1 MATVLKNIVLKRRD
15 THVVSATK
23 KLVMLN
29 GKMIATVGVLKCV
42 VVRMEIIF
50 THAHHA
56 PVLLTEHISNKKMT
70 DFYMIKKSKINL
82 LIKRLIP
89 KQK

>member
-1 MATVLKNIVLKRRD
+1 M
-15 THVVSATK
+15 VSATK
-23 KLVMLN
+23 RLVMLN
-29 GKMIATVGVLKCV
+29 KQMITTVAVIKSV
-42 VVRMEIIF
+42 VSRMEIIF

-56 PVLLTEHISNKKMT
+56 PVLLTEPISNKKMT
-70 DFYMIKKSKINL
+70 DFYMIIKSKINL